1 MASNASPRAQRGMAL
16 VVVTTL
22 LAAIFVVAAAAARQA
37 MLGERGARNDQD
49 RQVALH
55 AAEAALSDAETDL
68 MGPNTAPSART
79 CSITAME
86 TSLFEP
92 GCASTPAGRGLCSTS
107 SDARPLYQAVDFED
121 GSAARRYVT
130 YGEFTGRTWASP
142 ASAGVAASPPKYI
155 VEAVAHP
162 AVLAPG
168 FRAFQVSALG
178 YGLRPQTQVMLQGLI
193 VKPARGPGC

>member
-1 MASNASPRAQRGMAL
+1 MASNALPHAQRGMAL

-22 LAAIFVVAAAAARQA
+22 LGAIFVVAAAAARLA

-79 CSITAME
+79 CSITGMD
-86 TSLFEP
+86 TSLFE
-92 GCASTPAGRGLCSTS
+92 GDCAGTPAGRGLCSTS
-107 SDARPLYQAVDFED
+107 SNARPLYQAVDFED
-121 GSAARRYVT
+121 GSAARRYAP
-130 YGEFTGRTWASP
+130 YGEFTGRAWASP
-142 ASAGVAASPPKYI
+142 ASAGIPAPPKYI
-155 VEAVAHP
+155 VEAVPHP
-162 AVLAPG
+162 AMLSPG

-193 VKPARGPGC
+193 VKPARSPGC